1 MKKSIVLWAGSVC
14 VACIGLFGSG
24 VAAADSF
31 AGQKYGDAATVANN
45 AGLSV
50 DHLEP
55 GGRQDVQDE
64 CIVTSSQA
72 APFVHNGEHVTK
84 TMLFNLNCNAG
95 YASAKSP
102 GPSTASP
109 QGREAKAAA
118 DRAAAQEEQQ
128 LDAASTARP
137 VTVSRWPPG

>member
-50 DHLEP
+50 IISSRVGDKMSLD
-55 GGRQDVQDE
+55 Q

-72 APFVHNGEHVTK
+72 APFIHNGDHVTK

-128 LDAASTARP
+128 LDAASTP
-137 VTVSRWPPG
+137 DQ